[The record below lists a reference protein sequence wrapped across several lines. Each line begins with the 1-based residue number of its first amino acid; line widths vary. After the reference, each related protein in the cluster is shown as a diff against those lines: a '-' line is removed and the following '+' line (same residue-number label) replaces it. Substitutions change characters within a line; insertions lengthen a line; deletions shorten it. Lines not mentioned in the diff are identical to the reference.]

1 MPTAADTWTPNS
13 IGLPYLLARGSV
25 ITLFLCGNVMIGR
38 GIDQIRSRSVD
49 PRLFEPSIT
58 SAEDYVHLVEVANG
72 PIPRPV
78 APGYV
83 WGAALEEIDA
93 MRPDVRVVNLETAVT
108 TSQAAWPAKDV
119 LYRTHPENVAILR
132 AARIDCCA
140 IANNHILDWGY
151 AGLLETLDSL
161 QLAGLAT
168 AGAWRDRP
176 EAQAPAVIDVA
187 AGRVLVL
194 GLGATSSGIP
204 PEWAATEDRPGVDL
218 VDGGARGVAE
228 GVAARLA
235 PVRRPGDVVVAS
247 IHWGPNCG
255 YYVPGEQPRLA
266 HELVDVGGVDVVH
279 GHSSHHPLGIE
290 LYQGRLIL
298 YGCGDFITDY
308 EGIAGYEDY
317 RDDLVLAYFPTLDA
331 ATGRLIGLSISPFQ
345 LRRFRLQRPE
355 QTDIVWLRDTLD
367 RHSRP
372 FGARVELD
380 SDGSLRLR
388 ADRPIARGG

>member
-1 MPTAADTWTPNS
+1 
-13 IGLPYLLARGSV
+13 V
-25 ITLFLCGNVMIGR
+25 ITLFLCGDVMIGP
-38 GIDQIRSRSVD
+38 GVDQVQSRSVD
-49 PRLFEPSIT
+49 PQLFEPSIT
-58 SAEDYVHLVEVANG
+58 SAEDYVHLAEVANG

-83 WGAALEEIDA
+83 WGEALDEIDA
-93 MRPDVRVVNLETAVT
+93 MHPDARIVNLETAAT
-108 TSQAAWPAKDV
+108 TNPAAWPGKDV
-119 LYRTHPENVAILR
+119 LYRTHPENVAVLR

-140 IANNHILDWGY
+140 LANNHILDWGY

-161 QLAGLAT
+161 QSADLAI
-168 AGAWRDRP
+168 AGAGRNRS
-176 EAQAPAVIDVA
+176 EAQAPAVIDLG
-187 AGRVLVL
+187 AGRVIVV
-194 GLGATSSGIP
+194 GLGSTTSGIP

-218 VDGGARGVAE
+218 VDGRATGVAE
-228 GVAARLA
+228 RAAARIA

-247 IHWGPNCG
+247 VHWGANWG
-255 YYVPGEQPRLA
+255 YHVPEEQRRLA
-266 HELVDVGGVDVVH
+266 HALIDVGGVDVVH
-279 GHSSHHPLGIE
+279 GHSSHHSLGIE
-290 LYQGRLIL
+290 LYDERLIL

-308 EGIAGYEDY
+308 EGIAGYEEY

-331 ATGRLIGLSISPFQ
+331 ATGRLVGLFISPFQ

-380 SDGSLRLR
+380 SDGSLRVR
-388 ADRPIARGG
+388 ADRPTARGG